1 MKKKNL
7 QLMGAILFSLLLLT
21 NCSKEQITLNRLAGD
36 WTYSKIAVFGIQL
49 DLVALNYKDA
59 TLHFDLCDD
68 AAARCTASQSLNG
81 MVSNFQY
88 DITNKGATINLYNN
102 NEIIHNYNIK
112 SVNKNELI
120 YSDTIASGIVA
131 EFTLTR

>member
-7 QLMGAILFSLLLLT
+7 QLMGAILFSLLLFT

-102 NEIIHNYNIK
+102 IVIIFCYKFRTCFWPILFYKIFFSSNIFPAF
-112 SVNKNELI
+112 V
-120 YSDTIASGIVA
+120 
-131 EFTLTR
+131 